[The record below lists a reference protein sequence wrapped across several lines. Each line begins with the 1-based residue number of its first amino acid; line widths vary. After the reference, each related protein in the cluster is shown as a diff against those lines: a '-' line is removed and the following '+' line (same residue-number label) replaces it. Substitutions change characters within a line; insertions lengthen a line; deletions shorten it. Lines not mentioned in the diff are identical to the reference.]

1 MKLDKII
8 NSDHYSGISVNAI
21 ILLITFFLGAGSLVP
36 IAGMGIFVIFGSAFL
51 MARDRRDILTGYA
64 ILAGLICIF
73 IVVEGNKQNK
83 IEDCE
88 EDASYAKDYST
99 FEECM
104 LRHKVQYF
112 GSD

>member
-1 MKLDKII
+1 MNLDKII
-8 NSDHYSGISVNAI
+8 NSEHYSGISVNAI

-36 IAGMGIFVIFGSAFL
+36 IAGFGVLVMFGSAFL
-51 MARDRRDILTGYA
+51 MARDRRDILTVYA

-88 EDASYAKDYST
+88 EDAAYTQDYSS

-112 GSD
+112 SSD